1 MSEQELYE
9 LSEPEL
15 RQMLANGERNVE
27 REISRMYDK
36 LAFTVVMLPFITS
49 FIKKGVIRKLDAIE
63 KMQISNEVRN
73 GSGALANLGFSVQM
87 VGNNY

>member
-36 LAFTVVMLPFITS
+36 LAFTVVMLPFIDS
-49 FIKKGVIRKLDAIE
+49 FIKKRDDQEIGCHRENANIE
-63 KMQISNEVRN
+63 
-73 GSGALANLGFSVQM
+73 
-87 VGNNY
+87 